1 MRDGCV
7 AKTPG
12 AQNGV
17 RVASGAPGAAVMWR
31 TWSAQSALQVSLS
44 GNHCSRCFWVQ
55 LEEEVQSSD
64 SILVNK
70 FIDYA
75 H

>member
-1 MRDGCV
+1 MCW

-12 AQNGV
+12 ALNGV
-17 RVASGAPGAAVMWR
+17 RVVFGAPGAAVMWR

-44 GNHCSRCFWVQ
+44 GNHCSRCFWVR
-55 LEEEVQSSD
+55 LEKEVQSLD
-64 SILVNK
+64 SIVVNK